1 MPSVEE
7 YKIGILRQLVE
18 LEALGRDAVLPL
30 RATPS
35 DAAIR
40 AVAELETDGVV
51 VFEDDS
57 LSCRLTS
64 YGSQIADALLQE
76 LAMKQQRK

>member
-35 DAAIR
+35 EAAIR
-40 AVAELETDGVV
+40 AVAELETDGLV
-51 VFEDDS
+51 VFEHDS
-57 LSCRLTS
+57 LSCRLTT
-64 YGSQIADALLQE
+64 YGSRIADALVRE
-76 LAMKQQRK
+76 LEIKQKRK